1 MRILHISD
9 FHFEDKNLLEY
20 TDMVKSLCE
29 AVKDKSIDI
38 IVFSGDLVYKATDRK
53 YYDKVDDLLWK
64 PLLAATG
71 LSINEI
77 LLVPGNHDVNRDVEI
92 PAITASLQDCNSW
105 DSLNDF
111 LKSNRQLELSLE
123 RMKYYMDYVHDFYN
137 GSTFEVTPFHVTN
150 IIEIKGRK
158 IGLVGLNSAWRCF
171 YSNTDRGNLLLPKD
185 AVLDSLVKVE
195 GCDIVMCAMHHNL
208 SDFKDF
214 VTQDIEDLI
223 YEHCHLLLT
232 GHYHKGRMSMHEAKE
247 IGLLHN
253 IAPATI
259 NLNDKTSK
267 FGFDILDIEDDYT
280 VGLQSYFKEGSS
292 YIEGKERHQQIPM
305 SDEKQNA
312 NKFRKSMRRLYQDNL
327 KKADSLFVTGH
338 DTDQNEAYG
347 FKNLFTSPIIKDKSY
362 QEILASK
369 RKGNSMSIEN
379 LLNNDENYIFFGL
392 DKCGKTSLLWKILLD
407 TLLNYDTLQTIP
419 VLLDCTELKKGRQV
433 NIKTEL
439 ARTLSMNKR
448 STENILSRYQ
458 LMVLLDNFDYK
469 EKIVIEQVEHSLK
482 GVDNFRM
489 LACSEERLSSGFDRV
504 EVCGKT
510 FSKLYIHSVTHREI
524 HQLTLKWPN
533 ISLEKKR
540 DFEEKI
546 VQIFEQMHIPF
557 NYWTASLFL
566 WILEKTDEANIHNNF
581 ELVQLYIDE
590 LLHRKG
596 IVKYNEL
603 NIQYDD
609 LLSYLGCLAER
620 LLSEFDDDYSMS
632 YAQWA
637 NFTEEHIAK
646 HQKYTENVENTL
658 STLLRIGVMYKTPH
672 ERYTFR
678 LKGVFEYFLAYQMS
692 KDEAFKK
699 KVMEE
704 EHFYLSFGNEF
715 ELYSGFKK
723 YDFEF
728 PRFIFSK
735 TKEILSP
742 LTALPDYN
750 AIDDRL
756 KNDVMSISKLMSSVN
771 KLITKIENFVETGDD
786 YCPMS
791 TQHLIETSKVEK
803 KKYYDKIDPT
813 TENVEKALFI
823 LARVYRNSNIC
834 DCTEDKTADEILDFL
849 LTGTCNLGLMF
860 MNNFEGKVN
869 LDDLQAQ
876 DLIKIVMQYM
886 PLMVETFLY
895 DAVAQKNLSR
905 IFEEKL
911 KELKMNP
918 HGNSFRIFL
927 LTFVLVDLDINKY
940 YNLIDDLNQYIGKG
954 ILRYATYGKL
964 CVLCFKN
971 NSNSA
976 LSESLIQKAKFL
988 GSQFIEGNIEKALRK
1003 NISDKSLK
1011 EKNDIRQRNIDY

>member
-1 MRILHISD
+1 MLD
-9 FHFEDKNLLEY
+9 
-20 TDMVKSLCE
+20 V
-29 AVKDKSIDI
+29 
-38 IVFSGDLVYKATDRK
+38 
-53 YYDKVDDLLWK
+53 
-64 PLLAATG
+64 TG
-71 LSINEI
+71 LSTNDV

-92 PAITASLQDCNSW
+92 PAITESLEKCNSW
-105 DSLNDF
+105 ESLNCF
-111 LKSNRQLELSLE
+111 LQSERQLNLSLE
-123 RMKYYMDYVHDFYN
+123 RIKYYMDYAHDFYN
-137 GSTFEVTPFHVTN
+137 DTIFEVTPFYVTN
-150 IIEIKGRK
+150 IIDIRGRK
-158 IGLVGLNSAWRCF
+158 VGMVGLNSAWRCF
-171 YSNTDRGNLLLPKD
+171 CSDTDRGNLLLPKE
-185 AVLDSLVKVE
+185 AVLDSLGKVE
-195 GCDIVMCAMHHNL
+195 GCDIVICAMHHNL

-232 GHYHKGRMSMHEAKE
+232 GHYHKGRMSVHEAKE

-259 NLNDKTSK
+259 NINDKTSK
-267 FGFDILDIEDDYT
+267 FGFDVLDIEDDYT
-280 VGLQSYFKEGSS
+280 VGLQSYFKEGSA
-292 YIEGKERHQQIPM
+292 YIEGKVRHQQIPM

-312 NKFRKSMRRLYQDNL
+312 NKFRKSMHRLYQENL
-327 KKADSLFVTGH
+327 KKADNLFVTGH

-369 RKGNSMSIEN
+369 RKGNRVPIED

-392 DKCGKTSLLWKILLD
+392 DKCGKTSLLWKIMLD
-407 TLLNYDTLQTIP
+407 TLFNYDSLMAIP
-419 VLLDCTELKKGRQV
+419 VLLDCSELKKGRQV
-433 NIKTEL
+433 NVKTEL
-439 ARTLSMNKR
+439 ARALNMNKR
-448 STENILSRYQ
+448 STEKVLSRFK
-458 LMVLLDNFDYK
+458 LLVLLDNFDYK
-469 EKIVIEQVEHSLK
+469 EKIVIEQVEKSLD
-482 GVDNFRM
+482 GIDNFRL
-489 LACSEERLSSGFDRV
+489 LACAEERLSSGFDRV

-609 LLSYLGCLAER
+609 LLTYLGCLAER
-620 LLSEFDDDYSMS
+620 LLSEYGDDYSLS
-632 YAQWA
+632 YVQLA

-692 KDEAFKK
+692 KDDSFKK

-704 EHFYLSFGNEF
+704 KHFYLSFGNEF

-723 YDFEF
+723 DDFEF
-728 PRFIFSK
+728 PRFIFRK

-742 LTALPDYN
+742 LTVLPDYN

-756 KNDVMSISKLMSSVN
+756 KNDVMSISKLISSVN
-771 KLITKIENFVETGDD
+771 KLFTKIENFDDADDD

-834 DCTEDKTADEILDFL
+834 DCTEDKTADEILNFL
-849 LTGTCNLGLMF
+849 LAGTCNLGLMF
-860 MNNFEGKVN
+860 MNNFEGKAN
-869 LDDLQAQ
+869 IDDLQAQ

-886 PLMVETFLY
+886 PLMVEAFLY

-911 KELKMNP
+911 KELKNNP
-918 HGNSFRIFL
+918 QGNSFRIFL

-940 YNLIDDLNQYIGKG
+940 YNLIDDLDQYLRKG
-954 ILRYATYGKL
+954 ILKYATYGKL

-971 NSNSA
+971 NSNPA
-976 LSESLIQKAKFL
+976 LSESLIQKAKIF
-988 GSQFIEGNIEKALRK
+988 GSQFIDGNVEEALRR
-1003 NISDKSLK
+1003 NLSDKSLK
-1011 EKNDIRQRNIDY
+1011 EKNDIRQRNVDY

>member
-1 MRILHISD
+1 MATSLRKTVSAEIGSFLLNNGFALADNSKNRIFQEELVSIANSLSDYYEEGAHLYPEVLLTNNIANIPFFMIFVFFEGQLEQKSLSRAIKMCAPLCNDGWSIFLEVNNDGIRWGMVNSEQKITSLSLLNSVTLFADKEHTFALMHNIGAKTVEIVPANGNESYIVSLSLGEVDAVQNLHL
-9 FHFEDKNLLEY
+9 N
-20 TDMVKSLCE
+20 SLCE
-29 AVKDKSIDI
+29 VVGEKCEDKL
-38 IVFSGDLVYKATDRK
+38 F
-53 YYDKVDDLLWK
+53 
-64 PLLAATG
+64 
-71 LSINEI
+71 
-77 LLVPGNHDVNRDVEI
+77 
-92 PAITASLQDCNSW
+92 C
-105 DSLNDF
+105 DF
-111 LKSNRQLELSLE
+111 
-123 RMKYYMDYVHDFYN
+123 M
-137 GSTFEVTPFHVTN
+137 
-150 IIEIKGRK
+150 
-158 IGLVGLNSAWRCF
+158 
-171 YSNTDRGNLLLPKD
+171 
-185 AVLDSLVKVE
+185 
-195 GCDIVMCAMHHNL
+195 
-208 SDFKDF
+208 
-214 VTQDIEDLI
+214 
-223 YEHCHLLLT
+223 
-232 GHYHKGRMSMHEAKE
+232 
-247 IGLLHN
+247 
-253 IAPATI
+253 
-259 NLNDKTSK
+259 
-267 FGFDILDIEDDYT
+267 
-280 VGLQSYFKEGSS
+280 
-292 YIEGKERHQQIPM
+292 
-305 SDEKQNA
+305 
-312 NKFRKSMRRLYQDNL
+312 
-327 KKADSLFVTGH
+327 
-338 DTDQNEAYG
+338 
-347 FKNLFTSPIIKDKSY
+347 
-362 QEILASK
+362 
-369 RKGNSMSIEN
+369 
-379 LLNNDENYIFFGL
+379 
-392 DKCGKTSLLWKILLD
+392 
-407 TLLNYDTLQTIP
+407 
-419 VLLDCTELKKGRQV
+419 
-433 NIKTEL
+433 
-439 ARTLSMNKR
+439 
-448 STENILSRYQ
+448 
-458 LMVLLDNFDYK
+458 
-469 EKIVIEQVEHSLK
+469 
-482 GVDNFRM
+482 
-489 LACSEERLSSGFDRV
+489 
-504 EVCGKT
+504 
-510 FSKLYIHSVTHREI
+510 
-524 HQLTLKWPN
+524 
-533 ISLEKKR
+533 
-540 DFEEKI
+540 EKI

-620 LLSEFDDDYSMS
+620 LLSEYNDDYSMS

-692 KDEAFKK
+692 KNEAFKQ
-699 KVMEE
+699 KVIEQ

-723 YDFEF
+723 DDFEF
-728 PRFIFSK
+728 PRFIFGK
-735 TKEILSP
+735 TKQIFSP

-771 KLITKIENFVETGDD
+771 KLITKIENLVETDDD

-834 DCTEDKTADEILDFL
+834 DCTEDKTADDILDFL
-849 LTGTCNLGLMF
+849 LAGTCNLGLMF
-860 MNNFEGKVN
+860 MNNFEDKAN

-886 PLMVETFLY
+886 PLMVEAFLY

-918 HGNSFRIFL
+918 HGNSFKIFL

-940 YNLIDDLNQYIGKG
+940 YNLIDDLIQYIGKG

-988 GSQFIEGNIEKALRK
+988 GSQFIEGNVEEVLRK

-1011 EKNDIRQRNIDY
+1011 EKNEIRLRNVDY

>member
-1 MRILHISD
+1 
-9 FHFEDKNLLEY
+9 
-20 TDMVKSLCE
+20 
-29 AVKDKSIDI
+29 
-38 IVFSGDLVYKATDRK
+38 
-53 YYDKVDDLLWK
+53 
-64 PLLAATG
+64 
-71 LSINEI
+71 
-77 LLVPGNHDVNRDVEI
+77 
-92 PAITASLQDCNSW
+92 
-105 DSLNDF
+105 
-111 LKSNRQLELSLE
+111 
-123 RMKYYMDYVHDFYN
+123 
-137 GSTFEVTPFHVTN
+137 
-150 IIEIKGRK
+150 
-158 IGLVGLNSAWRCF
+158 
-171 YSNTDRGNLLLPKD
+171 
-185 AVLDSLVKVE
+185 
-195 GCDIVMCAMHHNL
+195 
-208 SDFKDF
+208 
-214 VTQDIEDLI
+214 
-223 YEHCHLLLT
+223 
-232 GHYHKGRMSMHEAKE
+232 
-247 IGLLHN
+247 
-253 IAPATI
+253 
-259 NLNDKTSK
+259 
-267 FGFDILDIEDDYT
+267 
-280 VGLQSYFKEGSS
+280 
-292 YIEGKERHQQIPM
+292 
-305 SDEKQNA
+305 
-312 NKFRKSMRRLYQDNL
+312 
-327 KKADSLFVTGH
+327 
-338 DTDQNEAYG
+338 
-347 FKNLFTSPIIKDKSY
+347 
-362 QEILASK
+362 
-369 RKGNSMSIEN
+369 
-379 LLNNDENYIFFGL
+379 
-392 DKCGKTSLLWKILLD
+392 
-407 TLLNYDTLQTIP
+407 
-419 VLLDCTELKKGRQV
+419 
-433 NIKTEL
+433 
-439 ARTLSMNKR
+439 
-448 STENILSRYQ
+448 
-458 LMVLLDNFDYK
+458 
-469 EKIVIEQVEHSLK
+469 
-482 GVDNFRM
+482 
-489 LACSEERLSSGFDRV
+489 
-504 EVCGKT
+504 
-510 FSKLYIHSVTHREI
+510 
-524 HQLTLKWPN
+524 
-533 ISLEKKR
+533 
-540 DFEEKI
+540 
-546 VQIFEQMHIPF
+546 MHIPF

-620 LLSEFDDDYSMS
+620 LLSEYNDDYSMS

-692 KDEAFKK
+692 KNEAFKQ
-699 KVMEE
+699 KVIEK

-723 YDFEF
+723 DDFEF
-728 PRFIFSK
+728 PRFIFGK

-771 KLITKIENFVETGDD
+771 KLITKIENFVETDDD

-849 LTGTCNLGLMF
+849 LAGTCNLGLMF
-860 MNNFEGKVN
+860 MNNFEGKAN

-886 PLMVETFLY
+886 PLMVEAFLY

-940 YNLIDDLNQYIGKG
+940 NYLIDDLNQYINKG

-964 CVLCFKN
+964 YVLCFKN

-976 LSESLIQKAKFL
+976 LFESLIQKAKFF
-988 GSQFIEGNIEKALRK
+988 GSQFIEGNVEEKLRK

-1011 EKNDIRQRNIDY
+1011 ERNDIRQRNVDY